1 MDGVVQ
7 EQGMM
12 RAKGLLE
19 EQTPKRPVLQENAFV
34 HLAREVIKEMEALA
48 RFFFEA
54 GLLKRIKRS
63 GWWVAGVKD
72 PESVAEHSF
81 RTALLGYVLAL
92 LEGADP
98 FRTAAIC
105 ILHDLPEARIGDLH
119 RLNDRY
125 LDSTQA
131 QIQALADQL
140 APLPEL
146 CTRDLSRLYKEWE
159 LGESPEALVAR
170 DADLL
175 ECLIQAREYQAQ
187 GCSSVQE
194 WINNTASRLQTNSA
208 KAIARAC
215 MEGDPKEWWHLLSG

>member
-1 MDGVVQ
+1 
-7 EQGMM
+7 
-12 RAKGLLE
+12 
-19 EQTPKRPVLQENAFV
+19 
-34 HLAREVIKEMEALA
+34 MEALA

-105 ILHDLPEARIGDLH
+105 MLHDLPEARIGDLH
-119 RLNDRY
+119 RVNDLY

-131 QIQALADQL
+131 QRRALAEQL
-140 APLPEL
+140 APLPEA
-146 CTRDLSRLYKEWE
+146 CTRELESLYEEWE
-159 LGESPEALVAR
+159 LGESLEATVAK

-194 WINNTASRLQTNSA
+194 WINNTASRLCTASA
-208 KAIARAC
+208 KTLAKSC
-215 MEGDPKEWWHLLSG
+215 VEGDPKEWWHLLRR